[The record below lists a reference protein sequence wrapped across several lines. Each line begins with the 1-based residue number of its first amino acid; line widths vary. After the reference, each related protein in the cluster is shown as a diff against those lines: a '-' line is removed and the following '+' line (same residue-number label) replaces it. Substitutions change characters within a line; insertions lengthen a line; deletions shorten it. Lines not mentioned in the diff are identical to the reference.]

1 MNVANLF
8 SSFQDINNPTINLLL
23 VMILIWVSGVVFRKL
38 KQPPMLGE
46 LLGGFIF
53 GPSVLGIISP
63 DATIDCLAE
72 LGVFF
77 LMFYAGLETDPGALK
92 KSGRQAF
99 LVGMGGFLLPYTL
112 GFWMCLL
119 VFDVGGMEAM
129 FIGLALSITAIAV
142 NARLLTD
149 LNLCGY
155 RVAPVI
161 IGASIIDDVMAF
173 AFFSSLIALATGAS
187 AGAFDARTVAL
198 IIFRLVLFFG
208 ITICIGLQ
216 FYPRLSKYFSSR
228 ESMGFTFALV
238 VALVFGLI
246 AEITGLHI
254 ILGAYMAGLFVKE
267 GIVNK
272 DLLRKINDRF
282 VSITYGFLG
291 PIFFVSLSFHMTLDI
306 FETHLSMIMVVLLV
320 AIVGKL
326 VGAGIGARMGGLNHK
341 ETALVAISMNGRGAV
356 ELIIASV
363 GIELGII
370 NDVYFSILVV
380 MAFITTLIPPVA
392 MGALLNRYGYGGLQ
406 KLDKDDG
413 SC

>member
-1 MNVANLF
+1 MNMNDVF
-8 SSFQDINNPTINLLL
+8 SALPNHDDQTINLLL
-23 VMILIWVSGVVFRKL
+23 IMILIWISGVVFRKL
-38 KQPPMLGE
+38 RQPPMLGE

-63 DATIDCLAE
+63 DATIECLAE

-77 LMFYAGLETDPGALK
+77 LMFYAGLDTDPKTLK
-92 KSGRQAF
+92 KMGRQAV
-99 LVGMGGFLLPYTL
+99 LVGVGGFLFPFVG
-112 GFWMCLL
+112 GFGLCVL
-119 VFDVGGMEAM
+119 VFGVGGLQAM
-129 FIGLALSITAIAV
+129 FVGLALSITAIAV
-142 NARLLTD
+142 NARILND
-149 LNLCGY
+149 LKLNEY

-161 IGASIIDDVMAF
+161 IGGSIVDDVLSF
-173 AFFSSLIALATGAS
+173 AFFSSLVGIATGVS
-187 AGAFDARTVAL
+187 GGAFDLGVIISVILRL
-198 IIFRLVLFFG
+198 ILFFS

-216 FYPRLSKYFSSR
+216 FYPRLSRYFASR

-267 GIVNK
+267 GIVNEE
-272 DLLRKINDRF
+272 LLRKINDRF

-306 FETHLSMIMVVLLV
+306 FATHLVMIVVMLLV
-320 AIVGKL
+320 AIIGKL
-326 VGAGIGARMGGLNHK
+326 IGAGLGATIGGMNKA
-341 ETALVAISMNGRGAV
+341 ETTLIAISMNGRGAV

-380 MAFITTLIPPVA
+380 VAFITTLLPPVV
-392 MGALLNRYGYGGLQ
+392 MSALLNRYGYGGLR
-406 KLDKDDG
+406 KLH
-413 SC
+413 SE

>member
-1 MNVANLF
+1 MFTSLQSVE
-8 SSFQDINNPTINLLL
+8 DPTINLLL
-23 VMILIWVSGVVFRKL
+23 IMILIWVSGVVFRKL

-46 LLGGFIF
+46 LLGGFVF
-53 GPSVLGIISP
+53 GPSVLGVISP
-63 DATIDCLAE
+63 DATIECLAE

-77 LMFYAGLETDPGALK
+77 LMFYAGLETNPNSLK
-92 KSGRQAF
+92 RMGKLAM
-99 LVGMGGFLLPYTL
+99 LVGIGGFLLPFVA
-112 GFWMCLL
+112 GFWLCVL
-119 VFDVGGMEAM
+119 VFGIDGMQAM

-142 NARLLTD
+142 NARILND
-149 LNLCGY
+149 LHLCEY
-155 RVAPVI
+155 QVAPVI
-161 IGASIIDDVMAF
+161 IGASIVDDVLSF
-173 AFFSSLIALATGAS
+173 AVFSSLIGLATGAS
-187 AGAFDARTVAL
+187 AGAFDAGAIIH

-272 DLLRKINDRF
+272 DLMRKINDRF

-306 FETHLSMIMVVLLV
+306 FSTHLSMIMVVLLV

-326 VGAGIGARMGGLNHK
+326 IGAGIGARMGGLNTK

-406 KLDKDDG
+406 KLDNDDG
-413 SC
+413 PC

>member
-1 MNVANLF
+1 MDLASVFA
-8 SSFQDINNPTINLLL
+8 SVQDINDPTINLLL
-23 VMILIWVSGVVFRKL
+23 VMILIWGSGVLFRKL
-38 KQPPMLGE
+38 RQPPMLGE

-63 DATIDCLAE
+63 DAIIDCLAE

-77 LMFYAGLETDPGALK
+77 LMFYAGLETNPNSFK
-92 KSGRQAF
+92 KTGRQAF
-99 LVGMGGFLLPYTL
+99 LVGIGGFLLPYTL
-112 GFWMCLL
+112 GFWLCLL
-119 VFDVGGMEAM
+119 VFDVGGLQAM

-142 NARLLTD
+142 NARLLSD
-149 LNLCGY
+149 LHLSEY

-161 IGASIIDDVMAF
+161 IGASIVDDVLSF

-187 AGAFDARTVAL
+187 AGAFDARTVTH
-198 IIFRLVLFFG
+198 IIFRLALFFG

-238 VALVFGLI
+238 VALVFGFI

-272 DLLRKINDRF
+272 DLMRKINDRF

-291 PIFFVSLSFHMTLDI
+291 PIFFVSLSFHITLDI
-306 FETHLSMIMVVLLV
+306 FATHLPMIMVVLLV
-320 AIVGKL
+320 AIVGKI
-326 VGAGIGARMGGLNHK
+326 VGAGIGARMGGMNLK
-341 ETALVAISMNGRGAV
+341 ETALVSIAMNGRGAV

-380 MAFITTLIPPVA
+380 VAADLLALTLLRPPA
-392 MGALLNRYGYGGLQ
+392 M
-406 KLDKDDG
+406 
-413 SC
+413 

>member
-1 MNVANLF
+1 MFTSLQSVDDL
-8 SSFQDINNPTINLLL
+8 TINLLL
-23 VMILIWVSGVVFRKL
+23 IMTLIWVSGVVFRKL

-53 GPSVLGIISP
+53 GPSVLGVISP
-63 DATIDCLAE
+63 DATIECLSE

-77 LMFYAGLETDPGALK
+77 LMFYAGLETNPNALK
-92 KSGRQAF
+92 RMGKLAA
-99 LVGMGGFLLPYTL
+99 LVGIGGFLVPFLG
-112 GFWMCLL
+112 GFWLCVI
-119 VFDVGGMEAM
+119 VFGIDGLQAM

-142 NARLLTD
+142 NARILND
-149 LNLCGY
+149 LHLCEY

-161 IGASIIDDVMAF
+161 IGASIVDDVLSF
-173 AFFSSLIALATGAS
+173 AVFSSLIALATGAS
-187 AGAFDARTVAL
+187 AGAFDMGTIIQ
-198 IIFRLVLFFG
+198 IIFRLTLFFG

-306 FETHLSMIMVVLLV
+306 FETHLSMIMLVLLV

-326 VGAGIGARMGGLNHK
+326 VGAGIGARMGGLNNK

-380 MAFITTLIPPVA
+380 MAFVTTLIPPVA
-392 MGALLNRYGYGGLQ
+392 MGGLLNRYGYGGLK
-406 KLDKDDG
+406 KLDKDIG
-413 SC
+413 PC